1 MDAGQF
7 AEFWER
13 QGCRVIETNS
23 CYWFNSQPLS
33 FASIPYHRVVDP
45 PRTEIAEVFFRG
57 PALAVRFL
65 AGPAENGQSGGL
77 FVRSKEPYDL
87 SSLQKKARNQTRRG
101 LEHCRVERMEFSDL
115 AQRGH
120 KLNVGTFFRQGR
132 SPTTMTEAKWA
143 LYCSAAARHSDF
155 EAWVALVAGQWA
167 ALLVTALVEDVLTI
181 LHQSSAGDHL
191 AYYPNNALVFEV
203 TRRKLNDARVRLVSY
218 GLLGLTDNGSLEH
231 FKLGMGFSLQPL
243 RDQVVINP
251 VLKPFMDL
259 GGRRWVEWRHRRRP
273 DCDFWRKASEAL
285 APARAGIR

>member
-45 PRTEIAEVFFRG
+45 PRRELAEVFFRG
-57 PALAVRFL
+57 PAFAVRFL
-65 AGPAENGQSGGL
+65 ASPAENGQAGGL
-77 FVRSKEPYDL
+77 FVCSKDSYDL
-87 SSLQKKARNQTRRG
+87 SSLRKKARNQTRRG
-101 LEHCRVERMEFSDL
+101 LEHCRVERVEFGDL

-120 KLNVGTFFRQGR
+120 KLNVGTLLRQGR
-132 SPTTMTEAKWA
+132 SPATMTEAKWD
-143 LYCSAAARHSDF
+143 LYCAAAARNSDF
-155 EAWVALVAGQWA
+155 EAWAALVDRQWA

-181 LHQSSAGDHL
+181 LHQSSAGDYL

-231 FKLGMGFSLQPL
+231 FKFGMGFSLEPL
-243 RDQVVINP
+243 RDHLVINP
-251 VLKPFMDL
+251 VLKPFLDL
-259 GGRRWVEWRHRRRP
+259 GGRRWVERNHRRRP
-273 DCDFWRKASEAL
+273 HSDFWRKASKAL